1 MIEIVL
7 MIIVIPTRREDHV
20 TVNRISQQNKKM
32 VQMAYCDLFHAIHKE
47 ATNVSQH
54 VFVVLLWEILMSP
67 LKSILTGLW
76 FLCNYFYF

>member
-7 MIIVIPTRREDHV
+7 MIIVISTHREDHV
-20 TVNRISQQNKKM
+20 TVNVNKISPKNKNM

-54 VFVVLLWEILMSP
+54 VFVILLWGKINSRRVVVLMLS
-67 LKSILTGLW
+67 
-76 FLCNYFYF
+76 F